1 MEQNNEVPKVIFML
15 QDREPARLLAI
26 SPHLDDAVLSVGA
39 GVAKAARD
47 GVKVTVYTVF
57 AGTAS
62 PPYSPLA
69 EQMHEVWGLAPDDD
83 APLHRR
89 KEDAAALGHLGADY
103 RHGRFLDSIYRKS
116 PDGRWLTDRVTGP
129 KQDDQRTGID
139 PDLVAEI
146 KEDIKSAIE
155 ECDPTLVVTCA
166 AVGGNRDH
174 VTARNAAL
182 FAARDKNVPIRLWED
197 LPYAL
202 FRKGSAV
209 ELPEGFGLGSPKF
222 HPVGTEVRT
231 RKFQAV
237 AEYPSQLAM
246 LDGPERN
253 LCARLEEYS
262 RKTSPGHEYGERTW
276 SVVRA
281 GDPINP

>member
-1 MEQNNEVPKVIFML
+1 MIPMFEDPEV
-15 QDREPARLLAI
+15 ARLLAI

-47 GVKVTVYTVF
+47 GVKVTVFTVF

-69 EQMHEVWGLAPDDD
+69 QEMHEVWGFSPDDD
-83 APLHRR
+83 APFYRR
-89 KEDAAALGHLGADY
+89 KEDAAALGHLGVDY

-116 PDGRWLTDRVTGP
+116 PDGRWLADRVVGP
-129 KQDDQRTGID
+129 RQEGQRPGID
-139 PDLVAEI
+139 QELVAEI
-146 KEDIKSAIE
+146 RDDIRSVIDE
-155 ECDPTLVVTCA
+155 LDPTLVVTCA

-202 FRKGSAV
+202 FGKGSSV
-209 ELPEGFGLGSPKF
+209 ELPAGFELGSPDF
-222 HPVGTEVRT
+222 NPVETEVRT

-262 RKTSPGHEYGERTW
+262 RKTSPQHEYGERTW
-276 SVVRA
+276 PVVRA
-281 GDPINP
+281 EDSIDL